1 MKQVL
6 ITFQT
11 NYSTFVAD
19 IIAEPF
25 VFLFNV
31 LIASGYI
38 PSDWKI
44 TNLKKIDLIRE
55 TVTTQIQTI
64 IVWSLLYLLFLLAM
78 EKIVY
83 KNLYK

>member
-44 TNLKKIDLIRE
+44 
-55 TVTTQIQTI
+55 IQTI

-78 EKIVY
+78 EKIVC